1 VKAYRYGDEQRRAIG
16 PRLGDG
22 VVAGRDGLPEVDPER
37 MQRRLEDALPAW
49 DVERIRAWRE
59 DYFANARLDF
69 ADSVL
74 GIADVLGDPPERPRT
89 DAL

>member
-1 VKAYRYGDEQRRAIG
+1 VKAYRYDDEQRRVIG
-16 PRLGDG
+16 PLLGDG
-22 VVAGRDGLPEVDPER
+22 VVAGRGNLPEIDPKS

-59 DYFANARLDF
+59 DYFASVRLEF

-89 DAL
+89 DAP